1 MLNDENIIIS
11 DDQADSGIFDI
22 SERIF
27 ELRDEVSLDI
37 ISRNVSDMFDM
48 PKNYETTNYVTKF
61 KEKYNML
68 KETEEFEGDAEILN
82 SSMQELTQLV
92 LTNLNVKYFV
102 GIGLD
107 LDDDLVIDIDDYL
120 NNIETLY
127 NFFVVRHYTNVKD
140 YFKSKLMQNKL
151 SFIEKY
157 KMALDDK
164 TYDDL
169 FLSQDKKKFNDVSDA
184 VIIHFI
190 NDIIADIRSEATSGF
205 ELFKEI
211 VHLDLFEEF
220 NNRMN
225 TMIENYGNELLILDD
240 HKAADAYLSI
250 LDNDEI
256 NVTLRNDLL
265 SMFLADVA
273 LSE

>member
-1 MLNDENIIIS
+1 MLHDENIIIT
-11 DDQADSGIFDI
+11 DDQADSGIYDI
-22 SERIF
+22 SDRIF

-37 ISRNVSDMFDM
+37 ISRNISDMFDM

-61 KEKYNML
+61 KEKYNIL
-68 KETEEFEGDAEILN
+68 KETSDFENDAEILN
-82 SSMQELTQLV
+82 SSLQELTQLV
-92 LTNLNVKYFV
+92 LTNLNVKYHV
-102 GIGLD
+102 GLGLD
-107 LDDDLVIDIDDYL
+107 IDDDLVIDIDEYL
-120 NNIETLY
+120 NDVETLY
-127 NFFVVRHYTNVKD
+127 NFFIVRHYSNVRD

-151 SFIEKY
+151 NFIEKY

-190 NDIIADIRSEATSGF
+190 NDIISDIRSEVTSGF
-205 ELFKEI
+205 DLFKEI
-211 VHLDLFEEF
+211 VHLDLYEEF

-225 TMIENYGNELLILDD
+225 EMIENYGNKLIILED
-240 HKAADAYLSI
+240 HKAADAYLAI
-250 LDNDEI
+250 LNDDEI

-265 SMFLADVA
+265 SMFLSDIS
-273 LSE
+273 LSN

>member
-1 MLNDENIIIS
+1 MLNDENIIIT

-22 SERIF
+22 SDRIF

-37 ISRNVSDMFDM
+37 ISRNVSEMFDS
-48 PKNYETTNYVTKF
+48 PKNYETTNYITKF
-61 KEKYNML
+61 KEKYNIL
-68 KETEEFEGDAEILN
+68 KESETFEGDAEILN
-82 SSMQELTQLV
+82 NSLQELTQLV
-92 LTNLNVKYFV
+92 LTNLNVKFHV

-107 LDDDLVIDIDDYL
+107 LDDDLVIDIDEYL

-127 NFFVVRHYTNVKD
+127 NFFIVRHYTNVKD
-140 YFKSKLMQNKL
+140 YFKAKLMQNKL

-190 NDIIADIRSEATSGF
+190 NDIIADIRSEVTSGF

-211 VHLDLFEEF
+211 VNLDLYEEY
-220 NNRMN
+220 NNRMHE
-225 TMIENYGNELLILDD
+225 MIENYGNELLILDD
-240 HKAADAYLSI
+240 HKAAAAYLAL
-250 LDNDEI
+250 LDDNEI
-256 NVTLRNDLL
+256 SVTLRNDLL
-265 SMFLADVA
+265 SIFLADIK